1 MAKRK
6 DKSSEEEDW
15 FDDDLEEEEKPK
27 KKGKRKK
34 KKGGKVIAWVVAF
47 IVILAIL
54 LFIRFKYAAPAEDVP
69 VEEEAPADVVQEV
82 YVPEPETDEGE
93 QYVPPKE
100 NGPDVVEKDD
110 FEKVREVIDTTSEPE
125 LFSNV
130 ACNYDYDAEILYIS
144 LRIYNV
150 LDEDIKIS
158 PRGVSKGYNTY
169 FLIRGLVDQDPGCQ
183 TELVK
188 PGEWTECKR
197 IGFDNLRY
205 GNVEGVN
212 RISVQV
218 PGMTE
223 ALLVDCPAMPEPA
236 GEAAE

>member
-15 FDDDLEEEEKPK
+15 FDDDFEEEEKPK
-27 KKGKRKK
+27 KKSRRKK
-34 KKGGKVIAWVVAF
+34 KKGGKIIAWVVAF
-47 IVILAIL
+47 IVILAVL
-54 LFIRFKYAAPAEDVP
+54 LFIRFKYTAP
-69 VEEEAPADVVQEV
+69 VEEAPVQEEAPADVVQEV
-82 YVPEPETDEGE
+82 YVPEPETDKGE

-100 NGPDVVEKDD
+100 TGPDVVEKDD
-110 FEKVREVIDTTSEPE
+110 FEKVREVIDTTTEPK

-130 ACNYDYDAEILYIS
+130 VCNYDYDAGLLYIN
-144 LRIYNV
+144 LRIYNT

-158 PRGVSKGYNTY
+158 PRGVNKGYNTY

-218 PGMTE
+218 PGRTE
-223 ALLVDCPAMPEPA
+223 ALLVDCPAMPTPA
-236 GEAAE
+236 EEEV